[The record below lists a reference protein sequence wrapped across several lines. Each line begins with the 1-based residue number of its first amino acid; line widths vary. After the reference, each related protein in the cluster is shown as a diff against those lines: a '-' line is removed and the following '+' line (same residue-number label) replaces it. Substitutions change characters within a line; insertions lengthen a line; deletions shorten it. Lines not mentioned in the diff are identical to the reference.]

1 MTNICFFCGD
11 VSESG
16 GTEKVLSIITNE
28 LAKNKEYNITILSR
42 NYLEGKT
49 FFDFSPNIKIESL
62 RRKNNCFS
70 IIRAINDV
78 FLLRKFIK
86 NNNIDIIVD
95 VDLVL
100 DIFTI
105 PALFCLKAKLV
116 SWEHF
121 NFEIESES
129 RRRRI
134 AMKLASI
141 FSNTIITLTKKDM
154 ETYKTNFKKIKRIE
168 YISNPL
174 EKFIELKHN
183 VSSKQI
189 ISVGKLLPIKGYDLL
204 LEVAEKVLFK
214 HADWKWVILGDGPEY
229 EHIYTEIKNRNLDGR
244 LILKGKTQNVDDYYN
259 SSSIFVLTS
268 KNEGFGIVILEAKA
282 HGLPIV
288 CFDIKTG
295 VGDMV
300 IDDYNGYIIKKYDTN
315 HMSEKIIRLIENKD
329 LRENF
334 SSNAYQGLDEYKI
347 ENIIQKWNDIFTELR

>member
-1 MTNICFFCGD
+1 M
-11 VSESG
+11 
-16 GTEKVLSIITNE
+16 
-28 LAKNKEYNITILSR
+28 
-42 NYLEGKT
+42 
-49 FFDFSPNIKIESL
+49 L
-62 RRKNNCFS
+62 RQ
-70 IIRAINDV
+70 
-78 FLLRKFIK
+78 FIK
-86 NNNIDIIVD
+86 KNNIDIIVD

-105 PALFCLKAKLV
+105 PALFCLKSKLV

-121 NFEIESES
+121 NFEIENES

-141 FSNTIITLTKKDM
+141 FSDVIITLTKKDM
-154 ETYKTNFKKIKRIE
+154 DTYKMNFKKIKRIE

-174 EKFIELKHN
+174 ETTIELKN
-183 VSSKQI
+183 NISNKQI

-204 LEVAEKVLFK
+204 LDVAKVVLTT
-214 HADWKWVILGDGPEY
+214 HTDWKWVILGDGPEY
-229 EHIYTEIKNRNLDGR
+229 EHINTELKKRNLEGK
-244 LILKGKTQNVDDYYN
+244 LLLKGNVKNVDDYYS

-300 IDDYNGYIIKKYDTN
+300 KDDYNGFIIEKYDTN
-315 HMSEKIIRLIENKD
+315 QMADKIIKLIENED
-329 LRENF
+329 LRKKF
-334 SSNAYQGLDEYKI
+334 SNNAYQGLDEYNMEI
-347 ENIIQKWNDIFTELR
+347 IIQKWNTIFKELR